1 MGMDVVDSHTDSHTT
16 HPDSLLEDLE
26 SCGGGKTQSHTLLP
40 ILLCGYGPRYKRD
53 DTIRCMFTSTP
64 DPGIEPASPKAVALA
79 GSLFTTSATWDA
91 CDGV

>member
-40 ILLCGYGPRYKRD
+40 ILLCGYSPRYERD
-53 DTIRCMFTSTP
+53 DTIRCMFTSTAT
-64 DPGIEPASPKAVALA
+64 ILYLRLLVCKTEITAS
-79 GSLFTTSATWDA
+79 TS
-91 CDGV
+91 